1 MARLGIA
8 ANGLHRYMSGNCRS
22 CPTSCATNPGK
33 FPLVRGDSDTPTDAD
48 APADISAHID
58 MWRRWRGRWVVLRHR
73 GVGGA
78 RRSVGSDRVG
88 HVGAPADRN
97 APTSVDAYVRTRD
110 AGRVNRG
117 EHFGNS
123 GKRKYPNSKCG
134 PCPPPETHRDLLA
147 AARVPANRCVGVSE
161 VYRRSSRRC
170 LRLVSCRI
178 LHNERTADPTARR
191 GTSDSPP
198 GYFHLV
204 IAQAARKRLGRWP
217 ARSDRRRWHLNA
229 THLSTMSS
237 TQTTPSAL
245 FQLLSCDRWP
255 GRGGPSRARSTVS
268 AWRSPPRRGPS
279 GASRSDGRGSALMPV
294 PPRPIPPA
302 RRLE

>member
-1 MARLGIA
+1 MSHQQWRDWVSPRTAYIA
-8 ANGLHRYMSGNCRS
+8 TCPGS
-22 CPTSCATNPGK
+22 CPTSCATNPRK

-73 GVGGA
+73 GVGGG

-178 LHNERTADPTARR
+178 LHNFLAARGGRQEWATAVAAETARR
-191 GTSDSPP
+191 DRTWR
-198 GYFHLV
+198 
-204 IAQAARKRLGRWP
+204 AAR
-217 ARSDRRRWHLNA
+217 
-229 THLSTMSS
+229 
-237 TQTTPSAL
+237 
-245 FQLLSCDRWP
+245 
-255 GRGGPSRARSTVS
+255 RA
-268 AWRSPPRRGPS
+268 P
-279 GASRSDGRGSALMPV
+279 
-294 PPRPIPPA
+294 
-302 RRLE
+302 